1 MSDKPLFEMSREEI
15 IEKISKERNGEYAY
29 DICLN
34 CGSFKSGPDREIQN
48 AKFYD
53 VCGRCVNRTEI
64 KK

>member
-1 MSDKPLFEMSREEI
+1 MFNKSLFEMSREEI
-15 IEKISKERNGEYAY
+15 IEKISKEWNGEHAY

-34 CGSFKSGPDREIQN
+34 CGSFKIGTDEEIRN